1 MKKKLLIIILLVCLL
16 FTSCQN
22 QRSSSNEKPVVYASF
37 YPIYDLV
44 KIVSGDY
51 LDVRSFMKTDKDPH
65 LWEPSPKDIK
75 SLQDA
80 DLLIVNGANMEKWLD
95 SVKTALPDLDVLVLS
110 DGVELITYKG
120 AAAIGDFQYMTKI
133 SLDKNIRHI
142 IFGHTHEDLMRIA
155 FINNTDN
162 YSNEELIKKG
172 KEIMEKE
179 GKLVKQG
186 ETIDLVDGVVY
197 GVEMG
202 HESGQI
208 SYKVPTEGNWV
219 FLSDRIS
226 EDLLSYNLIE
236 NNGDMT
242 NGEVVLDH
250 STSQLDKVT
259 YDPHS
264 WMSTKNSKSY
274 LNTINSEL
282 SERFPKYEDKFR
294 KNKVKAVERITSLEY
309 EYKDKFSECPIKEFV
324 VTHNAYSYLARDFDL
339 IQFPLQNLVS
349 MEDPSL
355 KTIKTAI
362 DFTNYYGISTIFY
375 EYGNQEKGART
386 IAEEIGGKTLPLCS
400 MEYVVKNQ
408 KDTGEGYIEIIE
420 KNLENLY
427 ESMKVKK

>member
-186 ETIDLVDGVVY
+186 ETIDVVDGVVY

-226 EDLLSYNLIE
+226 EDLLSYNLVE

-309 EYKDKFSECPIKEFV
+309 KYKDKFSECPIKEFV

>member
-80 DLLIVNGANMEKWLD
+80 DLLIINGANMEKWLD

>member
-186 ETIDLVDGVVY
+186 ETIDVVDGVVY

>member
-186 ETIDLVDGVVY
+186 ETIDVVDGVVY

-226 EDLLSYNLIE
+226 EDLLSYNLVE

-282 SERFPKYEDKFR
+282 SERFPKYKDKFR